1 MFSLLIIF
9 ISAFLVFLVQPMVA
23 KILLPYFGGGAAV
36 WTGCLLFFQ
45 ALLLAGYG
53 YAHLLAKVKSYQN
66 QKRLH
71 SGLLLLALVN
81 AWLVF
86 SDVSNFAVLQN
97 SDTASPL
104 ILLLSSLF
112 LSIGL
117 PYFTVTTTG
126 PLIQHWAA
134 ASKETDKPYRL
145 YALSN
150 LGSLLALVS
159 YPFIVEPSFNLSTQ
173 TTLWTCLFTLFV
185 GLYFAYFRSFTDKEP
200 TFDNI
205 VKSKVSITTKTL
217 WLFLSATGVIALIA
231 TTSAMTQN
239 IPPVPFL
246 WILPL
251 IIYLLSFIITFN
263 RPTWY
268 VRWYWLALF
277 IASAFIA
284 LFMFFIGSQFDIISQ
299 IVMYSLILVSVCM
312 ICHGE
317 LESIKPEA
325 ENLTLFYVYM
335 ALGGVLGSGFVNF
348 VAVEVFTLYYEFVLC
363 LLLTGVLFIT
373 RLYTSSLQA
382 IVSSKQ
388 KAMMSATVGVSLILL
403 TGLFFSLNAQYGATD
418 VANARNFYGILA
430 VKDVATE
437 QVNERRLVDGT
448 TSHGTQS
455 LVKGEALI
463 PRSYYRFGTGV
474 EKAITSKTMS
484 LGLTGSKVGI
494 VGLGAGTLAAYGKSG
509 DVYTFYELNPAVKYM
524 AEQQFSYLSDS
535 KADTKIV
542 LGDAR
547 SRLQQEL
554 NTGRNNQFDVLVVD
568 AFSGDSIPMHL
579 LTKEAVGLYWQ
590 HLKED
595 GVLAFH
601 ISNSHLDLSRV
612 LKAHEQTF
620 KVNTLFINTPASG
633 IETHDA
639 LWVLM
644 SKDEDAFKFIGVN
657 HTWPNQS
664 EPVFWTDDYSD
675 LFSVLQ

>member
-86 SDVSNFAVLQN
+86 SDVSNFAVLHN
-97 SDTASPL
+97 NDTTPPL
-104 ILLLSSLF
+104 ILLLSSL
-112 LSIGL
+112 LVSIGL

-134 ASKETDKPYRL
+134 ASNETDKPYRL

-150 LGSLLALVS
+150 VGSLLALVS
-159 YPFIVEPSFNLSTQ
+159 YPFVFEPSFNLSTQ
-173 TTLWTCLFTLFV
+173 TALWTIVFTGFV
-185 GLYFAYFRSFTDKEP
+185 GLYLAYFR
-200 TFDNI
+200 TFNNK
-205 VKSKVSITTKTL
+205 KSSASSVVSAKVPLITRVL
-217 WLFLSATGVIALIA
+217 WLLLSATGVIALIA

-251 IIYLLSFIITFN
+251 VVYLLSFVITFN

-268 VRWYWLALF
+268 ERWYWLVLF
-277 IASAFIA
+277 IACAFIA
-284 LFMFFIGSQFDIISQ
+284 LFMFFIGSQFDIVSQ
-299 IVMYSLILVSVCM
+299 IVMYSLILVAVCM

-317 LESIKPEA
+317 LESIKPEPD
-325 ENLTLFYVYM
+325 NLTLFYVYM
-335 ALGGVLGSGFVNF
+335 ALGGVVGSVFVNF
-348 VAVEVFTLYYEFVLC
+348 VAVELFTLYYEFILC
-363 LLLTGVLFIT
+363 ILLTGVLFIV
-373 RLYTSSLQA
+373 RLYGA
-382 IVSSKQ
+382 PINGYVSSKQ
-388 KAMMSATVGVSLILL
+388 KALMSTTVGVSLILL
-403 TGLFFSLNAQYGATD
+403 TGLFVSLNDQYGATD
-418 VANARNFYGILA
+418 VANERNFYGILA
-430 VKDVATE
+430 VKDVHTE

-474 EKAITSKTMS
+474 EKAITSKTIS
-484 LGLTGSKVGI
+484 LGIDSSKVGI
-494 VGLGAGTLAAYGKSG
+494 VGLGAGTLAAYGKPN
-509 DVYTFYELNPAVKYM
+509 DVYRFYELNPAVKEM

-535 KADTKIV
+535 KADTKVV

-554 NTGRNNQFDVLVVD
+554 NVGQNNQFDVLVVD

-579 LTKEAVGLYWQ
+579 LTKEALGLYWF

-595 GVLAFH
+595 GILAFH

-633 IETHDA
+633 TETHDA

-644 SKDEDAFKFIGVN
+644 SKDEGAFKFISVN
-657 HTWPNQS
+657 HTWPNDS

-675 LFSVLQ
+675 LFSVLK